1 LREASPKCVS
11 LLAVSGNGRLL
22 LGLYEKGR
30 LIKCYERE
38 GKTSEILPGLLEEI
52 LTLYRIDALYYAKG
66 PGSFMALK
74 ILYVTLKTLSLALNV
89 PFFAADAFAF
99 NDGAPIRAVGRSCF
113 VKKEGNI
120 TIAKGEACAGE
131 GRFALPERLD
141 EVVFDT
147 KTEPMYVLPA
157 V

>member
-1 LREASPKCVS
+1 MS

-30 LIKCYERE
+30 LIKRYEHE

-52 LTLYRIDALYYAKG
+52 LALYHIDTLYYAKG

-74 ILYVTLKTLSLALNV
+74 ILYVTFKTLSVALNI
-89 PFFAADAFAF
+89 PLFAADAFAF
-99 NDGAPIRAVGRSCF
+99 NNGAPIRAVGRSCF
-113 VKKEGNI
+113 VKKEGKI
-120 TIAKGEACAGE
+120 EIAKGEACAGE
-131 GRFALPERLD
+131 GRFALPERLN

-147 KTEPMYVLPA
+147 ETEPMYVLPA